1 MTSGAS
7 LWIEV
12 GEENLTGPFMLN
24 TTCSSSKQIAVALV
38 GNPNCGKTTLFNAL
52 TGLRQK
58 VGNYPGVTVEKKTGN
73 FSGPHGELIRLIDLP
88 GTYGLNPTS
97 PDERITTEV
106 LLGLRT
112 DTYPPDCIM
121 CIADATSLR
130 RHLFLVSQVFELRIP
145 VILVLTMMD
154 LLKRLGKTIHA
165 AKLSKEL
172 GCPVIPC
179 NAFTRSG
186 LVELRQ
192 LAVKY
197 RKKPPSLLPE
207 EPFSPL
213 REATTRL
220 STAIPEG
227 HRTAARLALLEPCA
241 SRLSLYGLPA
251 SLIKEVVQEQA
262 TLDSK
267 YVRWRYITAAARY
280 RRIQGICSRAVY
292 CSSQQQAVLDM
303 TDQLDHFLTHP
314 VWGWV
319 TFAFVMTVM
328 FLTIFIVAAYPMDW
342 IQSGISLA
350 KNWVK
355 STCPRGDLTDLF
367 SDGMMSGLGGV
378 LVFLPQILILFFF
391 IGLLENTGYMARAA
405 FMMDRLMSRVG
416 LHGKSFIPLLSS
428 FACAIPGIM
437 STRAIPDARD
447 RLATILIAPFM
458 SCSARIPIYTLMIAL
473 LLPSKIPFA
482 YLAKAG
488 LMFSMYAVGVA
499 VAFTCGWILKRTIL
513 RGNISCPMVME
524 LPPYRFPLFSSILQ
538 QVYQRAVIFL
548 KRAGTV
554 ILGISILLWFFSTY
568 PKSSIQSQEDALAHS
583 FAGKIGLALAPV
595 FQPLGFNWKISIGL
609 LCAQAAREVFISTL
623 GIVYSVE
630 GRAEEIAKPLREVLL
645 RDHWPD
651 GRPVFTPL
659 VCVTIMVFFALSLQ
673 CAGTVAITRRETG
686 SWGWAIFQ
694 LAYMFVIAYGVAL
707 VVYQTGCLFSLG

>member
-1 MTSGAS
+1 MIS
-7 LWIEV
+7 V
-12 GEENLTGPFMLN
+12 LN
-24 TTCSSSKQIAVALV
+24 TACSSSKQITAALV

-73 FSGPHGELIRLIDLP
+73 FSGPHGESIRLIDLP

-112 DTYPPDCIM
+112 DICPPDCIM
-121 CIADATSLR
+121 CITDATSLR
-130 RHLFLVSQVFELRIP
+130 RHLFLVSQVFELGIP
-145 VILVLTMMD
+145 IILVLTMMD
-154 LLKRLGKTIHA
+154 LLKGRGRAIHA

-179 NAFTRSG
+179 NAVSRSG

-197 RKKPPSLLPE
+197 RKNSPS
-207 EPFSPL
+207 PFSESFPLL
-213 REATTRL
+213 REATARL
-220 STAIPEG
+220 SKVATPG
-227 HRTAARLALLEPCA
+227 HRAAAHLALFEPCA

-251 SLIKEVVQEQA
+251 TLMNEVLQEQSI
-262 TLDSK
+262 LDSK
-267 YVRWRYITAAARY
+267 CVGWRHITAAAKY
-280 RRIQGICSRAVY
+280 HRIQRICSRVLY
-292 CSSQQQAVLDM
+292 RYSHQQAIVDT

-314 VWGWV
+314 VWGWMA
-319 TFAFVMTVM
+319 FSFVMTVM

-342 IQSGISLA
+342 IQSGTSFA
-350 KNWVK
+350 QNWVK
-355 STCPRGDLTDLF
+355 STCPKGDLTDLL
-367 SDGMMSGLGGV
+367 SDGVMAGLGGV

-405 FMMDRLMSRVG
+405 FMMDHLMSRVG

-428 FACAIPGIM
+428 FAC
-437 STRAIPDARD
+437 AIPDARD

-473 LLPSKIPFA
+473 LLPANMPFA
-482 YLAKAG
+482 YLAKAS
-488 LMFSMYAVGVA
+488 LMFSMYAIGVA
-499 VAFTCGWILKRTIL
+499 AAFACGWFLKKTILKGDL
-513 RGNISCPMVME
+513 SCPMVME
-524 LPPYRFPLFSSILQ
+524 LPPYRFPLFASILQ

-568 PKSSIQSQEDALAHS
+568 PKSGVQSPEDTLEHS
-583 FAGKIGLALAPV
+583 FAGKIGLTLAPI

-623 GIVYSVE
+623 SVAYSV
-630 GRAEEIAKPLREVLL
+630 GGGTEEMNKPLREVLL

-659 VCVTIMVFFALSLQ
+659 VCITIMVFFALSLQ
-673 CAGTVAITRRETG
+673 CIGTIAATRRETN
-686 SWGWAIFQ
+686 SWKWAAFQ
-694 LAYMFVIAYGVAL
+694 LCYMFIIAYGAAL
-707 VVYQTGCLFSLG
+707 LVYQTGCLLSLG